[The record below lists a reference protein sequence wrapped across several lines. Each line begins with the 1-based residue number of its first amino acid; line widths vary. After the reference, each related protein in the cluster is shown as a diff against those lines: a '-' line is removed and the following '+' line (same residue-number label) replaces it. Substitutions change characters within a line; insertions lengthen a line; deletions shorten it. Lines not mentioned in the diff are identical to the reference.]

1 VGGAVFGPGSGTS
14 DSIPAMLSNGEYV
27 IRAAAARSIGYD
39 TLDRLNVADRA
50 PVLPPLVNAP
60 VISLPASQPGRDVPL
75 VGHLEVH
82 ASQQVD
88 VDLALMRLHR
98 QQQRDQRTRMAG
110 TR

>member
-1 VGGAVFGPGSGTS
+1 VQTLGV
-14 DSIPAMLSNGEYV
+14 
-27 IRAAAARSIGYD
+27 D
-39 TLDRLNVADRA
+39 TLDRLNRADRL
-50 PVLPPLVNAP
+50 PVLPPIVNAP
-60 VISLPASQPGRDVPL
+60 AITLPAAQPGRDAPL

-98 QQQRDQRTRMAG
+98 QQQHDARTRMAG